1 MHITARVYIIK
12 IFPSACFTEHQIDD
26 RRVQESAIREFTVE
40 FLKLVYYFDG
50 GYIPLT

>member
-1 MHITARVYIIK
+1 MHITAIVYIIK
-12 IFPSACFTEHQIDD
+12 IFPSACFTEHQLDN